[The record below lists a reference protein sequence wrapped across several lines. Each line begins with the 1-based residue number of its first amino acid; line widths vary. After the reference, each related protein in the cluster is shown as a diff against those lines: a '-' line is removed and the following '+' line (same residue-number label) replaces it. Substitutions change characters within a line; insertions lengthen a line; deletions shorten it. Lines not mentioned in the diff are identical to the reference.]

1 MVMTTII
8 ALYFFALGL
17 TFGSF
22 ALVVADRTIRRKDWV
37 KGRSSCDSC
46 HKKLGVIDLVPLFSW
61 ASTAG
66 KCRYCKAKLSWTY
79 PATELG
85 LGLAFAGTYINMQD
99 LIHGLAVP
107 VMFGLWL
114 ARLIL
119 MTILFVIDAKTMK
132 LPYKFLFPLIGLAA
146 IYAVTA
152 IVSASDPMSTFLN
165 TLASLAVGSGIFA
178 VLFVVS
184 RGKWIGDS
192 DVLFGIVIGLYL
204 GKPLESWLAINLAC
218 LAGLLYAAVFSIT
231 KKKSIRRAKIP
242 FGPFLI
248 IGLYF
253 AFLYG
258 AQIIDWYAQTVLF
271 I

>member
-1 MVMTTII
+1 
-8 ALYFFALGL
+8 
-17 TFGSF
+17 
-22 ALVVADRTIRRKDWV
+22 
-37 KGRSSCDSC
+37 
-46 HKKLGVIDLVPLFSW
+46 
-61 ASTAG
+61 
-66 KCRYCKAKLSWTY
+66 
-79 PATELG
+79 
-85 LGLAFAGTYINMQD
+85 
-99 LIHGLAVP
+99 
-107 VMFGLWL
+107 
-114 ARLIL
+114 
-119 MTILFVIDAKTMK
+119 MK
-132 LPYKFLFPLIGLAA
+132 LPYKFLFPLIVVAA
-146 IYAVTA
+146 MYAVISIITA
-152 IVSASDPMSTFLN
+152 ADPMSSFLN
-165 TLASLAVGSGIFA
+165 TLASIAVGAGIFA

-271 I
+271 M